1 MQTHTLSCREVIAMP
16 EHRIQRAYLHEEIV
30 ALKREHEDVVS
41 ITPDP
46 DDDSRYLVITR
57 FCGEQRETR
66 PAS

>member
-1 MQTHTLSCREVIAMP
+1 MP